1 MKNLLFSLGFQ
12 EGSLEEADPR
22 EGIQGRG
29 DGRRKCLEAETAHAR
44 CVCRREGKGHV
55 GRGKARP
62 ES

>member
-29 DGRRKCLEAETAHAR
+29 DGRRKCLEAETAHAKV
-44 CVCRREGKGHV
+44 CV
-55 GRGKARP
+55 
-62 ES
+62 